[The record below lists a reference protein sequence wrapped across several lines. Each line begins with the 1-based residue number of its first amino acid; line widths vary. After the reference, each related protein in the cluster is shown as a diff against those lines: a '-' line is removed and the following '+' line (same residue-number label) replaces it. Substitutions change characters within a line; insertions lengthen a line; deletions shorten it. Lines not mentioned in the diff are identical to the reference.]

1 MQTLLLLLQVPLLYY
16 NLQSKTRMK
25 GISKEDKNNFITKL
39 ATILS
44 TQDGRTSFLALQSYN
59 DVKKYV
65 RKVDPECGKL
75 VDNGQHFLDIMTRAL
90 AQVAWKNDYDDDADN
105 LRIKWEGLQAE
116 HRARKR

>member
-1 MQTLLLLLQVPLLYY
+1 MIRYCKYY
-16 NLQSKTRMK
+16 NILQSKTKMK

-65 RKVDPECGKL
+65 RKVDPVCGKL

-90 AQVAWKNDYDDDADN
+90 AQAARKNDYDDANN
-105 LRIKWEGLQAE
+105 LQIKWEGLQAE